1 VGGFKEEELEANP
14 SLELQQTASV
24 ESSHV
29 DRTLSGPAK
38 LRLDQNSYHI
48 VDFGTNLTGFLGAQV
63 RCPKKTRLY
72 LVFDEILSDGD
83 VDFKRLS
90 AVNIVAVEM
99 EKGTYKFETIE
110 PYTLQYLKLIVLEGE
125 CETDE
130 VYLREYVN
138 PNVWRAHFASSDERL
153 NRLFAAG
160 RETFRQNALDIFMDC
175 PSRERA
181 GWLCD
186 SFFTARVAPD
196 LGGDTLIEKN
206 FFENY
211 LLPERFAFLPK
222 CMLPMCYPADH
233 YSGRFIPN
241 WSLWFVLELEEY
253 LARSG
258 DRRMVDALEPKVMC
272 LLDYFKQFQNEDGL
286 LEKLKSWVFI
296 EWSAANKF
304 VQDVNYPSNMLYAA
318 ALAAAGQKPELL
330 REAQKIRG
338 VIRRQSFDGEFFAD
352 NAVRKNGQLEVT
364 RNRTE
369 VCQYFAFFFDTATP
383 ESHPALWQILLDKF
397 GPNRA
402 QSGEFPQVH
411 AANAFVGNMLRLELL
426 ARHGRV
432 QQLLDE
438 SISYLLYMAETT
450 GTLWEN
456 TTPTASC
463 NHGFSS
469 HIVHTLYRD
478 VLGLYKI
485 DAVSRTVRIRLSDLR
500 LNWCEGA
507 VPVEGGRISLRW
519 RKDGDRIL
527 YRIDAPSGYT
537 VSVENRS
544 GKELVAER

>member
-1 VGGFKEEELEANP
+1 VVGGKQVCPGCELPVKHA
-14 SLELQQTASV
+14 
-24 ESSHV
+24 
-29 DRTLSGPAK
+29 
-38 LRLDQNSYHI
+38 
-48 VDFGTNLTGFLGAQV
+48 
-63 RCPKKTRLY
+63 
-72 LVFDEILSDGD
+72 
-83 VDFKRLS
+83 
-90 AVNIVAVEM
+90 
-99 EKGTYKFETIE
+99 
-110 PYTLQYLKLIVLEGE
+110 
-125 CETDE
+125 
-130 VYLREYVN
+130 
-138 PNVWRAHFASSDERL
+138 VWRS
-153 NRLFAAG
+153 AG
-160 RETFRQNALDIFMDC
+160 
-175 PSRERA
+175 
-181 GWLCD
+181 G
-186 SFFTARVAPD
+186 
-196 LGGDTLIEKN
+196 
-206 FFENY
+206 
-211 LLPERFAFLPK
+211 
-222 CMLPMCYPADH
+222 
-233 YSGRFIPN
+233 SG
-241 WSLWFVLELEEY
+241 
-253 LARSG
+253 
-258 DRRMVDALEPKVMC
+258 
-272 LLDYFKQFQNEDGL
+272 
-286 LEKLKSWVFI
+286 
-296 EWSAANKF
+296 
-304 VQDVNYPSNMLYAA
+304 
-318 ALAAAGQKPELL
+318 
-330 REAQKIRG
+330 
-338 VIRRQSFDGEFFAD
+338 GEFFVD
-352 NAVRKNGQLEVT
+352 NAVRKNGRLEVS

-438 SISYLLYMAETT
+438 SISYLLYMADRT